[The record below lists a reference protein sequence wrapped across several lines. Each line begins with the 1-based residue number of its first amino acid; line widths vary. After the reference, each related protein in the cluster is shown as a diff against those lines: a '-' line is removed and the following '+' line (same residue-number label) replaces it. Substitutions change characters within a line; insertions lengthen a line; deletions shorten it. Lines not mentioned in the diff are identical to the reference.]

1 MFHRRCLAKLPYEML
16 MSEKEQN
23 PETCIIIE
31 SLTNNISQ
39 YGYIGDLGV
48 VVSLTIKLLTIYWVN
63 IFSNCLTWQFFLL
76 SSEVWWDI

>member
-1 MFHRRCLAKLPYEML
+1 ML
-16 MSEKEQN
+16 MAEKEQN

-31 SLTNNISQ
+31 SLPNNISQ

-63 IFSNCLTWQFFLL
+63 IVSNCLTWQFFLL